1 MDMKTEEALR
11 VIGLCEMATPG
22 EWRTAT
28 RWDSATEWETAFC
41 GGPCDEGQHDE
52 AGKVHVVSDIED
64 YCYPAEDDA
73 AAIAAAVNF
82 ARTHLPDLLA
92 EMDTTERDR
101 DAALHAA
108 KRHMERVDE
117 LLAENERLR
126 RDAERYRWLRHGDN
140 DELVLRSPVFSDVAE
155 MAKHLRDLPDW
166 YLLRNEELDAAIDAA
181 RRNDEAAE

>member
-73 AAIAAAVNF
+73 AAITAAVNF
-82 ARTHLPDLLA
+82 ARTHLPDLVA
-92 EMDTTERDR
+92 EMDTIERDR

-126 RDAERYRWLRHGDN
+126 RDAERYRH
-140 DELVLRSPVFSDVAE
+140 LRSNESSGAVDLCICRVEWSHKSGNDRARYEVIAE
-155 MAKHLRDLPDW
+155 DRA
-166 YLLRNEELDAAIDAA
+166 DAAVDAA